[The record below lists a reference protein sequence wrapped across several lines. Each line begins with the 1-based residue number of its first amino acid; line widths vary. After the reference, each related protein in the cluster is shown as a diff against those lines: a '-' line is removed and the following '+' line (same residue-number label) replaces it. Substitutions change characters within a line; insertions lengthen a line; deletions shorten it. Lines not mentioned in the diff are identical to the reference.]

1 MSETTSRYP
10 LSWPVGWKRTPA
22 HQRRRAAFHATSVAY
37 GSADSAGVRSSYRTK
52 RSLTVGDGLDR
63 INGALRRLN
72 ARRVVISSNLRTRM
86 DGLPY
91 ASQAKQL
98 DDPGVAVYFTINNA
112 PRVLA
117 CDRWLS
123 AAENMA
129 AIAGHIDAFRAQER
143 YGVGTL
149 EQAFAGYAA
158 LPPKGGTWRTTLGF
172 AVDEVVDADQIERA
186 FRERARTAHPD
197 VAGGSH
203 DAMASLTQAKSEA
216 LEELTR

>member
-1 MSETTSRYP
+1 MSETASRYP
-10 LSWPVGWKRTPA
+10 LSWPIGWKRTPYNA
-22 HQRRRAAFHATSVAY
+22 RKHAAFHSHRTVDN
-37 GSADSAGVRSSYRTK
+37 GSGYSYK
-52 RSLTVGDGLDR
+52 RKEALSVGDGLDR
-63 INGALRRLN
+63 VNGELRRLG
-72 ARRVVISSNLRTRM
+72 ARNVVISSNLRIRE

-91 ASQAKQL
+91 ANQANQL
-98 DDPGVAVYFTINNA
+98 DDPGVAVYFRLSNA
-112 PRVLA
+112 DRVLA
-117 CDRWLS
+117 CDRWRS
-123 AAENMA
+123 AAENLA
-129 AIAGHIDAFRAQER
+129 AIAGHIAAMRAQDR

-149 EQAFAGYAA
+149 DQAFAGYAA

-172 AVDEVVDADQIERA
+172 AVDEVVNVDRVERA